1 MMEAIREVLLN
12 LGCNPS
18 ADGTEYLAQAVAA
31 RIANPKALLL
41 DLCADIARCV
51 DGLTV
56 PQMQFEM
63 RDVIRAACADDE
75 FSRISKKLQR
85 PAGASG
91 VYALGDFVDLVAAY
105 VVRGAK

>member
-31 RIANPKALLL
+31 RISNPKALLL

-56 PQMQFEM
+56 PQMQLEM

-75 FSRISKKLQR
+75 FGRISKKLQR

-91 VYALGDFVDLVAAY
+91 VYALGNFVDLVAAF

>member
-1 MMEAIREVLLN
+1 MEAIRELLLN

-18 ADGTEYLAQAVAA
+18 ADGTGYLARCVAA
-31 RIANPKALLL
+31 RISNPKALLL
-41 DLCADIARCV
+41 DLCADIARGE

-56 PQMQFEM
+56 AQMQFEM

-75 FSRISKKLQR
+75 FGRIAKMLQR

-91 VYALGDFVDLVAAY
+91 VYALGDFVDLVAAC

>member
-1 MMEAIREVLLN
+1 MMEAIREILLN

-18 ADGTEYLAQAVAA
+18 ADGTEYLARAVAA

-41 DLCADIARCV
+41 DLCADIARGE

-56 PQMQFEM
+56 AQMQLEM
-63 RDVIRAACADDE
+63 RDVIRAACAGDE
-75 FSRISKKLQR
+75 FGRIAKMLQR

-91 VYALGDFVDLVAAY
+91 VYALGNFVDLVAAC

>member
-1 MMEAIREVLLN
+1 MEAIREILLN

-18 ADGTEYLAQAVAA
+18 ADGTEYLARAVAA
-31 RIANPKALLL
+31 RISNPKALLL
-41 DLCADIARCV
+41 DLCADIARGV

-75 FSRISKKLQR
+75 FGRISKKLQR

>member
-1 MMEAIREVLLN
+1 MEAIREILLN

-18 ADGTEYLAQAVAA
+18 ADGTEYLARAVAA

-75 FSRISKKLQR
+75 FGRIAKMLQR

>member
-1 MMEAIREVLLN
+1 MEAIRDLLLQ

-18 ADGTEYLAQAVAA
+18 ADGTEYLARCVAA
-31 RIANPKALLL
+31 RISNPKALLL
-41 DLCADIARCV
+41 DLCADIARGE

-56 PQMQFEM
+56 AQMQLEM
-63 RDVIRAACADDE
+63 RDVIRAACAGDE
-75 FSRISKKLQR
+75 FGRIAKMLQR

-91 VYALGDFVDLVAAY
+91 VYALGNFVDLVAAF

>member
-1 MMEAIREVLLN
+1 MEAIREILLN

-18 ADGTEYLAQAVAA
+18 ADGTEYLARAVAA
-31 RIANPKALLL
+31 RISNPKALLL
-41 DLCADIARCV
+41 DLCADIARGV

-75 FSRISKKLQR
+75 FGRIAKMLQR

-91 VYALGDFVDLVAAY
+91 VYALGDFVDLVAAC